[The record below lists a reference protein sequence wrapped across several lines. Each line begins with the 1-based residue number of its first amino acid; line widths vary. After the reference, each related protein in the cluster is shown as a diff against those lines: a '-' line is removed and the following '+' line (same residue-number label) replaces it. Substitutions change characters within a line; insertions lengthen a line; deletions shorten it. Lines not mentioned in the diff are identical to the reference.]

1 MTLAHLQLP
10 TDVLRIVVLH
20 LHPCGFSLQR
30 LRMTCKFM
38 HWWLAF
44 VGRRR
49 NVYRAYF
56 EMVHRGHVK
65 LTPQSLHCESNGWR
79 RYVGVDVETAYYGNA
94 CIRGLEQLV
103 SGTAVYLPGLKMVQ
117 EYDAAVGA
125 FEMEHHELF
134 AWLAPFQQGCKPGH
148 LQTKAQLLEHG
159 IAEEFSSKRG
169 ATTELRLK
177 PTCMC
182 FGSCFAST
190 LELKFMRR
198 VPSETTHALVRI
210 DGFTYPAGPVPP
222 DALPCQVEE
231 LSPRAQKRAIIGHV
245 VITSRDAIGALA
257 RPGAL
262 PRIQVVPCRK

>member
-1 MTLAHLQLP
+1 MAAEMTMSQIP
-10 TDVLRIVVLH
+10 RDVLHIVVLN

-38 HWWLAF
+38 RWWLAF

-49 NVYRAYF
+49 KVYRAWN
-56 EMVHRGHVK
+56 EMLCRGRVT
-65 LTPQSLHCESNGWR
+65 LTPRSLQCNSNVWT
-79 RYVGVDVETAYYGNA
+79 RYVGVDVDAAYYGNGR
-94 CIRGLEQLV
+94 IRGLQQFV
-103 SGTAVYLPGLKMVQ
+103 SRNAVYLPGLKMVQ

-148 LQTKAQLLEHG
+148 LQTKADLLEHG
-159 IAEEFSSKRG
+159 IAEEVSSKRG

-177 PTCMC
+177 PTCVC
-182 FGSCFAST
+182 FRSCFAST

-198 VPSETTHALVRI
+198 VPSETTHALIRI
-210 DGFTYPAGPVPP
+210 DGFAYPTGPVPP

-231 LSPRAQKRAIIGHV
+231 LSPRARKYAKIGHV
-245 VITSRDAIGALA
+245 VITEKQAA
-257 RPGAL
+257 
-262 PRIQVVPCRK
+262 